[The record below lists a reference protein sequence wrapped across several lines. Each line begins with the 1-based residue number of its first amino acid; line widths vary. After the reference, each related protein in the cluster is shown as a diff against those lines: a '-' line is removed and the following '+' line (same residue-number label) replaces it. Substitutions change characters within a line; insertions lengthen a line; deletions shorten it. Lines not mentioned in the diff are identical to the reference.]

1 MKQFSLLK
9 QLDIQNTMLF
19 IDWIK
24 PRYETCFVDQDHVY
38 PALKEIID
46 MFINMYCYVLGEGW
60 TAKEPNRLIRMH
72 DTLLN
77 NRKFLAETNVDD
89 QDFEI
94 KVSEYAMNILSE
106 YIDFVKEMWQTN
118 QGHILSQ
125 INPKTIES
133 DLLSFDSIMEH
144 LYFEWKMDRQEY
156 EQHEKERRQENE
168 TRFAI
173 EDGDCWCSKY
183 VIQKQEEYKS

>member
-24 PRYETCFVDQDHVY
+24 PRYESNFLDKDNVY

-46 MFINMYCYVLGEGW
+46 VFINMFCYVLGEGW
-60 TAKEPNRLIRMH
+60 TAKEPNRLVRMH

-77 NRKFLAETNVDD
+77 NRKFLAETDLND
-89 QDFEI
+89 QESEI
-94 KVSEYAMNILSE
+94 SISEYAMNIMSN
-106 YIDFVKEMWQTN
+106 YIDFVKEMWEMKE
-118 QGHILSQ
+118 GHILTQ

-133 DLLSFDSIMEH
+133 DLLTFDTIMEH
-144 LYFEWKMDRQEY
+144 FYFEWNMDRQEY
-156 EQHEKERRQENE
+156 EKHEKLRREENE
-168 TRFAI
+168 IEFAL